1 MLETPFPP
9 KEKVQIET
17 ARTPWQ
23 LLVSITAETS
33 LKLMQLREQLQR
45 RGLRGRALHP
55 FDEHHGIGVQ
65 RLTCRPTHRN
75 RLKQWRPGASKLSR
89 SSHGPRDY
97 KLLQLRTHRDQR
109 LTRRTRG
116 TRQVRPKGD
125 GKTMSLISETGAHA
139 QGRQT
144 FMVSGG
150 GVASS
155 TASTAAQEQASRA
168 FPLAAITGHGT
179 LKLSLMLAAVDPA
192 LGGVI
197 IAGGRGTGKSVLARG
212 LHALLPPIEVLDQ
225 ESADVP
231 AGPGLNLDPS
241 RPEEWEE
248 NWRERLSNEP
258 PSKVIPAPFV
268 QVPLGITEDRL
279 VGAVD
284 VAASLA
290 SGSAVFQP
298 GLLAEAHRGV
308 LYVDEL
314 NLLDDGIINLLL
326 AAVGA
331 GENQVEREGLSLSH
345 PCRPLLIATYN
356 PEEGNVRD
364 HLLDR
369 FAIALSAN
377 QLVST
382 EERVEI
388 TNAVLSHGQCSRSF
402 SERWKEETD
411 ALATQLLLARQWLP
425 DVRISREQIEY
436 LVTEALRGGV
446 EGHRSELYAVR
457 VARAHAALSGRE
469 QVEADDLQVAVALV
483 IAPRASQLPPPDQ
496 QMEPPPPP
504 DAGEQNPENQ
514 PPPPQGTDQDQTDS
528 PEDDSNDEDE
538 NREDDNREDDNRD
551 EDDDE
556 SDQDEAPP
564 SVPEEFML
572 DPEAVS
578 IDPDLLLFN
587 AAKSKSGS
595 SGSRSVV
602 LSDSRGRY
610 VKPMLPRGPVRRI
623 AVDATLRAAA
633 PYQKA
638 RRERHPG
645 RNVIV
650 EESDLRA
657 KLLQRQAGAL
667 VIFLVDASGSMA
679 LNRMQS
685 AKGAV
690 IRLLTEAYENR
701 DEVALI
707 PFRGDQAEVL
717 LPPTRSITA
726 ARRRLES
733 MPCGGG
739 SPLAHGLTQAA
750 RVGANALA
758 TGDLG
763 QVVVVA
769 ITDGRG
775 NVPLS
780 TSLGQPELEG
790 EEKPDLKQEVLDV
803 ATRYRMLGIKLLVID
818 TERKFI
824 GSGMGKDLAEA
835 AGGKYVQLPKASDQA
850 IAAIAMDAI
859 NAVT

>member
-1 MLETPFPP
+1 M
-9 KEKVQIET
+9 
-17 ARTPWQ
+17 
-23 LLVSITAETS
+23 
-33 LKLMQLREQLQR
+33 
-45 RGLRGRALHP
+45 
-55 FDEHHGIGVQ
+55 
-65 RLTCRPTHRN
+65 
-75 RLKQWRPGASKLSR
+75 
-89 SSHGPRDY
+89 
-97 KLLQLRTHRDQR
+97 
-109 LTRRTRG
+109 
-116 TRQVRPKGD
+116 
-125 GKTMSLISETGAHA
+125 
-139 QGRQT
+139 
-144 FMVSGG
+144 
-150 GVASS
+150 
-155 TASTAAQEQASRA
+155 
-168 FPLAAITGHGT
+168 
-179 LKLSLMLAAVDPA
+179 
-192 LGGVI
+192 
-197 IAGGRGTGKSVLARG
+197 
-212 LHALLPPIEVLDQ
+212 
-225 ESADVP
+225 
-231 AGPGLNLDPS
+231 
-241 RPEEWEE
+241 
-248 NWRERLSNEP
+248 
-258 PSKVIPAPFV
+258 IPAPFV
-268 QVPLGITEDRL
+268 QIPLGITEDRL

-284 VAASLA
+284 VAASLS

-298 GLLAEAHRGV
+298 GLLADAHRGV

-314 NLLDDGIINLLL
+314 NLLDDGIVNLML
-326 AAVGA
+326 AAVGS
-331 GENQVEREGLSLSH
+331 GENRVEREGLSLSH

-382 EERVEI
+382 EQRVEI
-388 TNAVLSHGQCSRSF
+388 TNAVISHGQCSRSF
-402 SERWKEETD
+402 AEKWSEETD

-425 DVRISREQIEY
+425 DVQISGEQIEY
-436 LVTEALRGGV
+436 LVTEAIRGGV

-457 VARAHAALSGRE
+457 VAKAHAALSGRD
-469 QVEADDLQVAVALV
+469 QVEAEDLQVAVALV
-483 IAPRASQLPPPDQ
+483 IAPRASQMPPPDQ
-496 QMEPPPPP
+496 QMEPPPPEDQEP
-504 DAGEQNPENQ
+504 
-514 PPPPQGTDQDQTDS
+514 PPPPQDQGDQQQENPPPPEGSGEEENDP
-528 PEDDSNDEDE
+528 PEDNND
-538 NREDDNREDDNRD
+538 DDNS
-551 EDDDE
+551 DDDE
-556 SDQDEAPP
+556 GDGEEDQAPP
-564 SVPEEFML
+564 AVPEEFML
-572 DPEAVS
+572 DPEAIEV
-578 IDPDLLLFN
+578 DPDLLLFN
-587 AAKSKSGS
+587 AAKAKSGN

-633 PYQKA
+633 PYQKI
-638 RRERHPG
+638 RREREPG
-645 RNVIV
+645 RSVIV
-650 EESDLRA
+650 EEGDLRA
-657 KLLQRQAGAL
+657 KLLQRKAGAL
-667 VIFLVDASGSMA
+667 VVFLVDASGSMA

-803 ATRYRMLGIKLLVID
+803 AARYRMLGIKLLVID

-850 IAAIAMDAI
+850 IAAVAMDAI
-859 NAVT
+859 SNI

>member
-1 MLETPFPP
+1 MTSNG
-9 KEKVQIET
+9 VIGTT
-17 ARTPWQ
+17 A
-23 LLVSITAETS
+23 L
-33 LKLMQLREQLQR
+33 
-45 RGLRGRALHP
+45 
-55 FDEHHGIGVQ
+55 D
-65 RLTCRPTHRN
+65 
-75 RLKQWRPGASKLSR
+75 
-89 SSHGPRDY
+89 
-97 KLLQLRTHRDQR
+97 
-109 LTRRTRG
+109 
-116 TRQVRPKGD
+116 
-125 GKTMSLISETGAHA
+125 
-139 QGRQT
+139 
-144 FMVSGG
+144 
-150 GVASS
+150 
-155 TASTAAQEQASRA
+155 QASRA

-179 LKLSLMLAAVDPA
+179 LKLALLLAAVDPR

-212 LHALLPPIEVLDQ
+212 LHALLPPIDIVDLE
-225 ESADVP
+225 A
-231 AGPGLNLDPS
+231 AGDMKLPGRNLDPKNPQDWS
-241 RPEEWEE
+241 
-248 NWRERLSNEP
+248 ERQQEP
-258 PSKVIPAPFV
+258 PTTVIPAPFI
-268 QVPLGITEDRL
+268 QIPLGVTEDRL
-279 VGAVD
+279 VGSVD
-284 VAASLA
+284 VTASLA

-326 AAVGA
+326 AAVGS

-356 PEEGNVRD
+356 PEEGAIRD

-369 FAIALSAN
+369 FAIVLSAN
-377 QLVST
+377 QIVST
-382 EERVEI
+382 EQRVEI
-388 TNAVLSHGQCSRSF
+388 TNAVLAHGQCSQSF
-402 SERWKEETD
+402 SDKWSEETD

-425 DVRISREQIEY
+425 DVQISSEQVEY
-436 LVTEALRGGV
+436 LVTEAIRGGV

-457 VARAHAALSGRE
+457 AAKAHAALSGRD
-469 QVEADDLQVAVALV
+469 QVEAEDLQVAVALV
-483 IAPRASQLPPPDQ
+483 IAPRASQLPPPEQ
-496 QMEPPPPP
+496 QMEPPPPQ
-504 DAGEQNPENQ
+504 DQQ
-514 PPPPQGTDQDQTDS
+514 PPPPPEGTGEEEEQDSEEQESEDNSDDDDT
-528 PEDDSNDEDE
+528 PED
-538 NREDDNREDDNRD
+538 
-551 EDDDE
+551 
-556 SDQDEAPP
+556 QPPP

-572 DPEAVS
+572 DPESVA

-587 AAKSKSGS
+587 AAKSKSGN

-638 RRERHPG
+638 RRARQPD
-645 RNVIV
+645 RVVIV

-780 TSLGQPELEG
+780 TSLGQPVLEG

-803 ATRYRMLGIKLLVID
+803 ATRYRMLGLKLLVID

-850 IAAIAMDAI
+850 IAAVAMDAL
-859 NAVT
+859 NAV

>member
-1 MLETPFPP
+1 M
-9 KEKVQIET
+9 
-17 ARTPWQ
+17 
-23 LLVSITAETS
+23 
-33 LKLMQLREQLQR
+33 
-45 RGLRGRALHP
+45 
-55 FDEHHGIGVQ
+55 
-65 RLTCRPTHRN
+65 
-75 RLKQWRPGASKLSR
+75 
-89 SSHGPRDY
+89 
-97 KLLQLRTHRDQR
+97 
-109 LTRRTRG
+109 
-116 TRQVRPKGD
+116 
-125 GKTMSLISETGAHA
+125 
-139 QGRQT
+139 
-144 FMVSGG
+144 
-150 GVASS
+150 VASGVV
-155 TASTAAQEQASRA
+155 AKNDQATRA

-179 LKLSLMLAAVDPA
+179 LKLALLLAAVDPG
-192 LGGVI
+192 LGGVV

-212 LHALLPPIEVLDQ
+212 LHTLLPPIDILDI
-225 ESADVP
+225 DGGV
-231 AGPGLNLDPS
+231 GRNLDPLN
-241 RPEEWEE
+241 REEWDNATCEQI
-248 NWRERLSNEP
+248 SGDP

-268 QVPLGITEDRL
+268 QLPLGITEDRL

-284 VAASLA
+284 VAASLS

-298 GLLAEAHRGV
+298 GLLADAHRGV

-314 NLLDDGIINLLL
+314 NLLDDGIVNLML
-326 AAVGA
+326 AAVGS
-331 GENQVEREGLSLSH
+331 GENRVEREGLSLSH

-356 PEEGNVRD
+356 PEEGNIRD

-377 QLVST
+377 QLVTT
-382 EERVEI
+382 EQRVEI
-388 TNAVLSHGQCSRSF
+388 TNAVLAHGQCSRSF
-402 SERWKEETD
+402 AETWREETD

-425 DVRISREQIEY
+425 DVQISREQIEY
-436 LVTEALRGGV
+436 LVTEAIRGGV

-457 VARAHAALSGRE
+457 VARAHAALSGRDR
-469 QVEADDLQVAVALV
+469 VDADDLQVAVALV

-496 QMEPPPPP
+496 QMEPPPPQEQEP
-504 DAGEQNPENQ
+504 PPSQGEQDDQQDN
-514 PPPPQGTDQDQTDS
+514 PPPPPEGSGEDDDTPDDNNSDDNSDDDKSDDDDS
-528 PEDDSNDEDE
+528 PED
-538 NREDDNREDDNRD
+538 
-551 EDDDE
+551 
-556 SDQDEAPP
+556 QAPP
-564 SVPEEFML
+564 AVPEEFML
-572 DPEAVS
+572 DPEAIDV
-578 IDPDLLLFN
+578 DPDLLLFN
-587 AAKSKSGS
+587 AAKSKAGN

-638 RRERHPG
+638 RRERQPG
-645 RNVIV
+645 RAVIV
-650 EESDLRA
+650 EEGDLRA
-657 KLLQRQAGAL
+657 KLLQRKAGAL
-667 VIFLVDASGSMA
+667 VVFLVDASGSMA

-707 PFRGDQAEVL
+707 PFRGEQAEVL

-780 TSLGQPELEG
+780 KSLGQPELDG
-790 EEKPDLKQEVLDV
+790 EDKPDLKQEVLDV
-803 ATRYRMLGIKLLVID
+803 AARYRMLGIKLLVID

-850 IAAIAMDAI
+850 IASIAMEAI
-859 NAVT
+859 STI

>member
-1 MLETPFPP
+1 MFLEANPRHWVDWPQ
-9 KEKVQIET
+9 VQ
-17 ARTPWQ
+17 Q
-23 LLVSITAETS
+23 
-33 LKLMQLREQLQR
+33 Q
-45 RGLRGRALHP
+45 
-55 FDEHHGIGVQ
+55 
-65 RLTCRPTHRN
+65 
-75 RLKQWRPGASKLSR
+75 
-89 SSHGPRDY
+89 
-97 KLLQLRTHRDQR
+97 
-109 LTRRTRG
+109 
-116 TRQVRPKGD
+116 QVRDRCQASARLEFTNGLN
-125 GKTMSLISETGAHA
+125 S
-139 QGRQT
+139 
-144 FMVSGG
+144 FM
-150 GVASS
+150 VASS
-155 TASTAAQEQASRA
+155 VAVKDDQASRA

-179 LKLSLMLAAVDPA
+179 LKLALLLAAVDPG

-212 LHALLPPIEVLDQ
+212 LHALLPPIDVLDP
-225 ESADVP
+225 EAAGLAS
-231 AGPGLNLDPS
+231 GPGRNLDPT
-241 RPEEWEE
+241 RAEEWDAAT
-248 NWRERLSNEP
+248 REQLSTEP
-258 PSKVIPAPFV
+258 PSRVIPAPFV

-284 VAASLA
+284 VTASLS
-290 SGSAVFQP
+290 SGSPVFQP

-314 NLLDDGIINLLL
+314 NLLDDGIVNLLL

-331 GENQVEREGLSLSH
+331 GENQVEREGLSLRH

-382 EERVEI
+382 EQRVEI

-402 SERWKEETD
+402 AERWKEETD

-425 DVRISREQIEY
+425 DVQISREQVEY
-436 LVTEALRGGV
+436 LVTEAIRGGV

-457 VARAHAALSGRE
+457 VAKAHAALSGRD

-504 DAGEQNPENQ
+504 EQPDDQ
-514 PPPPQGTDQDQTDS
+514 TPPPPDSGEQTNDDTPPP
-528 PEDDSNDEDE
+528 PEGSGEDE
-538 NREDDNREDDNRD
+538 NDPPEDSSDDSDDDNN
-551 EDDDE
+551 DDDE
-556 SDQDEAPP
+556 DSEQDEAPP

-572 DPEAVS
+572 DPEAVA

-587 AAKSKSGS
+587 AAKSKSGN

-638 RRERHPG
+638 RRARQPD
-645 RNVIV
+645 RTVIV
-650 EESDLRA
+650 EEADLRA

-790 EEKPDLKQEVLDV
+790 DEKPDLKQEVLDV
-803 ATRYRMLGIKLLVID
+803 ASRYRMLGLKLLVID

-850 IAAIAMDAI
+850 IAAVAMEAI